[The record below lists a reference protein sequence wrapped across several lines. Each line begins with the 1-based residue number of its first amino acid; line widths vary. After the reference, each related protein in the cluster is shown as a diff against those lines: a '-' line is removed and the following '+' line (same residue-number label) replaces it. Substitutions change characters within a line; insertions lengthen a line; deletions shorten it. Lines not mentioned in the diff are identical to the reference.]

1 MYDIVISFAG
11 EDRETAKALADAL
24 TLKGLTVF
32 YDEYAKAD
40 LWGKDLYSHLTH
52 VYRDEAK
59 YCVMIISEAYAQK
72 QWTNHERR
80 AAQARAIRENR
91 EYILPLRLDDAS
103 VEGVLQTTSYMDYR
117 ATPLEEVVDLLVEKV
132 TSYNRERG
140 IAFEVVRLEEV
151 FLKAGLGP
159 KGKLP
164 IRDADFTTACPTCS
178 TQQAASEASISLDG
192 SDTVYT
198 CKNDCQPIIVVS
210 RPGLVAWPGRGYRLD
225 NYVVRNAS
233 DMFFKTADMQAAVLM
248 PASKSALM
256 KRRPGVQEQAT

>member
-164 IRDADFTTACPTCS
+164 FGMLTSPQPVQHVRRNRQLLKPQLVWMVLTRCTHVRTTAS
-178 TQQAASEASISLDG
+178 RSSL
-192 SDTVYT
+192 S
-198 CKNDCQPIIVVS
+198 
-210 RPGLVAWPGRGYRLD
+210 AGR
-225 NYVVRNAS
+225 A
-233 DMFFKTADMQAAVLM
+233 
-248 PASKSALM
+248 
-256 KRRPGVQEQAT
+256 